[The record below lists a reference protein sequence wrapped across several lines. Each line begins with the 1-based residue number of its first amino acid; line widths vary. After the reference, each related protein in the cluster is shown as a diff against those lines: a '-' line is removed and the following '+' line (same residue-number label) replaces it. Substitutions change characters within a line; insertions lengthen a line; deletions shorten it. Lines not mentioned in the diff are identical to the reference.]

1 MRSLGERK
9 LQLYDDN
16 ADDEDNEQMELDAH
30 FIQKEQHKSHWSACF
45 LGLLWP
51 PF

>member
-16 ADDEDNEQMELDAH
+16 DDDDDEDNKQMEL
-30 FIQKEQHKSHWSACF
+30 K
-45 LGLLWP
+45 GT
-51 PF
+51 